1 MAILQVRDIDNN
13 LYNSL
18 KISAKMQNRS
28 VSQEV
33 ITIIETYLNS
43 SQKNNKNATLEFLS
57 LEGSWEDRR
66 SADDIIKDIRKNRQ
80 QLNRFGKNNGIFD

>member
-43 SQKNNKNATLEFLS
+43 SQKNK
-57 LEGSWEDRR
+57 
-66 SADDIIKDIRKNRQ
+66 KM
-80 QLNRFGKNNGIFD
+80 QL

>member
-43 SQKNNKNATLEFLS
+43 SGSVNSFL
-57 LEGSWEDRR
+57 
-66 SADDIIKDIRKNRQ
+66 
-80 QLNRFGKNNGIFD
+80 

>member
-57 LEGSWEDRR
+57 LEGAWEDRR